1 MNGWQAFR
9 HGLSHALRCHQVLL
23 ILFAVNLLSALALAV
38 LPALG
43 LATDFG
49 HRPAIRQ
56 AADGVD
62 AWLVVETLLAPL
74 AGADAGPAPSGGPQ
88 PAALLGLA
96 TVALLPLLAWLPA
109 AFLSGGVLVTYAG
122 TARLSPGDGAPSTPM
137 IPTTSPPGEAKPPR
151 FRWRRFLWGCW
162 HWFGAFLL
170 LGAAQGITSMVLFLP
185 FSVAVVIAIAAVGGW
200 LAWVLVP
207 LLVLAAVLWLAL
219 MECTRI
225 IAVVEQTRNVSRAFG
240 RAVRLVFRRLPAI
253 AGLYGLALLL
263 LGSLHALYRWGLM
276 PHLPLDWWPLV
287 LIVQQAFVLARL
299 GARLARLA
307 GGIAIVRQSVAQ

>member
-9 HGLSHALRCHQVLL
+9 IGLSRVLRCPQVLL
-23 ILFAVNLLSALALAV
+23 ILFAANLLSALVLAA
-38 LPALG
+38 LPALD

-56 AADGVD
+56 AADGID

-74 AGADAGPAPSGGPQ
+74 AAAHTGPAPSGGPQ

-122 TARLSPGDGAPSTPM
+122 GQALSPGEAGLPATSS
-137 IPTTSPPGEAKPPR
+137 PTTSPPAEPKPPR

-185 FSVAVVIAIAAVGGW
+185 FSVAVAAAVAAVGGW

-225 IAVVEQTRNVSRAFG
+225 IAVVEHTRNVGRAFG
-240 RAVRLVFRRLPAI
+240 RAVRLVFRRFPSV

-263 LGSLHALYRWGLM
+263 LGLLHALYRWGLM

-287 LIVQQAFVLARL
+287 LIVQQAFVMARL

-307 GGIAIVRQSVAQ
+307 GGIAIVRRSVAQ